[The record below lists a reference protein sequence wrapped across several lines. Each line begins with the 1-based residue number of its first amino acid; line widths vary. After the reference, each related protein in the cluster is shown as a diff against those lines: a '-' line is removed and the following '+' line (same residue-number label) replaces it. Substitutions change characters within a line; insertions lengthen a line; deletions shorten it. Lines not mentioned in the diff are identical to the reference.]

1 MKVTLAYA
9 YGDHKP
15 DTTID
20 LPDKEA
26 RRLVN
31 DGRARHASKYVKAEK
46 VEAEPTPEDTKEQ

>member
-15 DTTID
+15 DETID
-20 LPDKEA
+20 LPDREA

-31 DGRARHASKYVKAEK
+31 DGRARLASKYVKAAK
-46 VEAEPTPEDTKEQ
+46 VKPETTTNEEH